1 MLAPVPGPILVA
13 TDGSPPAQAAV
24 DVGVELA
31 AARGARVTFLHADPD
46 LARRLYEQDADA
58 SADRDRLISADTVLA
73 EAVGRADKQGVESA
87 LELIGEHGADDVA
100 AAIVGIAE
108 GLEADMIVV
117 GSRGRGAIA
126 ELVLG
131 SVSHS
136 VLRQSPLP
144 VLVIHAP
151 AKRPS

>member
-1 MLAPVPGPILVA
+1 MAI
-13 TDGSPPAQAAV
+13 
-24 DVGVELA
+24 ELA

-46 LARRLYEQDADA
+46 LARRIFEDDPDVTV
-58 SADRDRLISADTVLA
+58 DRDWLISVDTVLA
-73 EAVGRADKQGVESA
+73 EAVGRADERGIESTA
-87 LELIGEHGADDVA
+87 ELIGEHGADDVA
-100 AAIVGIAE
+100 ASIVGVAE
-108 GLEADMIVV
+108 GLDADMIVV
-117 GSRGRGAIA
+117 GSRGRGAIT

-151 AKRPS
+151 AERQS